1 MMSTE
6 VDMTPTAAL
15 NEEFDAYRA
24 ICPAAIAS
32 VLLGVLSPVSVLS
45 IFLVLIPFL
54 GVLIGLYALLQIRQ
68 RRTELTGTLIAYIGI
83 LLSAVAVVG
92 SGSLHVYVY
101 LTEVPAGHQRIHY
114 WQLQPEEGVIDQETP
129 PFAKTIDGQ
138 EVFIKGYMYP
148 GPIKNGIKQF
158 LLVRDK
164 GDCCFGG
171 DPKITDRIQVV
182 LTDSHH
188 ITFDP
193 GLQKVAGRFRLETGS
208 NGAAID
214 AGGEVFYY
222 LEDCLA
228 WSGWKK
234 PMIDKSSAD
243 REPHEKPSNESLTQ

>member
-68 RRTELTGTLIAYIGI
+68 QRTELTGTLIAYIGI

-114 WQLQPEEGVIDQETP
+114 WQSQL
-129 PFAKTIDGQ
+129 
-138 EVFIKGYMYP
+138 
-148 GPIKNGIKQF
+148 
-158 LLVRDK
+158 
-164 GDCCFGG
+164 
-171 DPKITDRIQVV
+171 
-182 LTDSHH
+182 
-188 ITFDP
+188 
-193 GLQKVAGRFRLETGS
+193 
-208 NGAAID
+208 
-214 AGGEVFYY
+214 
-222 LEDCLA
+222 
-228 WSGWKK
+228 
-234 PMIDKSSAD
+234 
-243 REPHEKPSNESLTQ
+243 